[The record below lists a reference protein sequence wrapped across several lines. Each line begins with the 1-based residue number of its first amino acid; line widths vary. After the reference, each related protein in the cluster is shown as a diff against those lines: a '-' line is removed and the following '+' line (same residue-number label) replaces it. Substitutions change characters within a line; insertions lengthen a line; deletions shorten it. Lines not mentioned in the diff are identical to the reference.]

1 MNGVPRTGVRA
12 TVPMPSV
19 KLLVAGLAG
28 LPSSSTS
35 SVSAVTAIVVIDA
48 DALTVGLPAEVAV
61 TVDVLDVPSAAVAGA
76 ATLTQTSCVAPAA
89 RLAVAV
95 IEVVQVE
102 SKKLVAKVPPDDVRL

>member
-1 MNGVPRTGVRA
+1 MCVDVPRVVRDSCA
-12 TVPMPSV
+12 SQRSV
-19 KLLVAGLAG
+19 IEAVRVRRV
-28 LPSSSTS
+28 ST
-35 SVSAVTAIVVIDA
+35 ATAIVVIDA

>member
-1 MNGVPRTGVRA
+1 MRTVRRHRAVLAALGV
-12 TVPMPSV
+12 
-19 KLLVAGLAG
+19 
-28 LPSSSTS
+28 
-35 SVSAVTAIVVIDA
+35 
-48 DALTVGLPAEVAV
+48 
-61 TVDVLDVPSAAVAGA
+61 VDVLDVPSAAVAGA